1 MQKLLI
7 ADPSAIFSALLAQAL
22 SDTYEVS
29 CCETGKEALTMLET
43 LRPQMLILNLGLPYM
58 DGLTV
63 LHTAAYKPQ
72 LILVLTTLG
81 SERELQRVKDA
92 GADFAMITPCTVESV
107 VYNVREL
114 TRMAKQKNTQADPQ
128 RIVEEHL
135 RRLGIPLH
143 RAGFQQLRVGIPI
156 FAQNETQLLQKEL
169 YPVIAKL
176 CGNRS
181 ADQVEHTI
189 RKAIEEAWKNRDPA
203 VWEEY
208 FPGWKKAPSNK
219 VFIAVLAQKLRQSAP
234 DRIW

>member
-7 ADPSAIFSALLAQAL
+7 ADPSAIFSALLTRAL
-22 SDTYEVS
+22 SDTYEIT
-29 CCETGKEALTMLET
+29 CCETGKETLTMLET
-43 LRPQMLILNLGLPYM
+43 LRPHILILNLGLTYM

-63 LHTAAYKPQ
+63 LHTTAYKPPV
-72 LILVLTTLG
+72 ILALTTLG
-81 SERELQRVKDA
+81 TDRELQRVKDA

-114 TRMAKQKNTQADPQ
+114 ARMTKQKNTQADPQ
-128 RIVEEHL
+128 GIVEEHL
-135 RRLGIPLH
+135 RRLGIPPH

-156 FAQNETQLLQKEL
+156 FTQNENQLMQKEL
-169 YPVIAKL
+169 YPVIARL
-176 CGNRS
+176 CGNRG
-181 ADQVEHTI
+181 ADQVERSI
-189 RKAIEEAWKNRDPA
+189 REAIGEAWKNRDPA

-219 VFIAVLAQKLRQSAP
+219 VFIAVLAQKLRLSAP